1 MRITQTGLL
10 KHDPTSAFPGFTI
23 VTPLRHNDC
32 YLVNL
37 EGETVHQWALP
48 GPLGSKAYLLP
59 NGNLLCSVVTEEGA
73 PIKAAKGGRIL
84 ELDWAGMVVWE
95 HIDHD
100 QHHDIRR
107 LKNGNTAYIAWEE
120 LSNSDAVRIPGGV
133 PDTER
138 NGKIYGDIIREVTPS
153 GTVAW
158 EWHFK
163 DVDLDAYPLEM
174 DCQREEWAHA
184 NSLCPTPDGNYLI
197 NFRHLDTMM
206 LISRQTGE
214 IIWCQRDRDWGHQ
227 HNPETLPNGNIT
239 FFSNGMNNLAQP
251 LHSRAMELDPKTGE
265 IVWFYRDPQ
274 KWMFF
279 SPVMGSVQ
287 RLDNGNTLI
296 CEAVNGRIFEVTTG
310 GELVWEFVNPYFFEI
325 PIFEGPCNACFRA
338 YRYAPDS
345 PEISGRV

>member
-1 MRITQTGLL
+1 MRIRQTGLL
-10 KHDPTSAFPGFTI
+10 ERDPARAFPGFTI
-23 VTPLRHNDC
+23 VTPLRHYHC
-32 YLVNL
+32 YLVDMA
-37 EGETVHQWALP
+37 GETVHQWELP
-48 GPLGSKAYLLP
+48 GALGSKAYLLP
-59 NGNLLCSVVTEEGA
+59 NGNLLCSVVTDEGA
-73 PIKAAKGGRIL
+73 PLKAAKGGRIL
-84 ELDWAGMVVWE
+84 ELDWSGAIVWE

-107 LKNGNTAYIAWEE
+107 LENGNTVFIAWEE
-120 LSNSDAVRIPGGV
+120 LSDADAARIPGGI
-133 PDTER
+133 PETER
-138 NGKIYGDIIREVTPS
+138 NGKIYGDIIREVTPD
-153 GTVAW
+153 GEVAW

-163 DVDLDAYPLEM
+163 DVDLDAYPLEV

-184 NSLCPTPDGNYLI
+184 NSCAPTPDGDYLI

-206 LISRQTGE
+206 VVSRQTGE
-214 IIWCQRDRDWGHQ
+214 IVWQQRDRDWGHQ
-227 HNPETLPNGNIT
+227 HNPEMLPNGNIT

-279 SPVMGSVQ
+279 SSVMGSVQ

-296 CEAVNGRIFEVTTG
+296 CEASNGRIFEVTAEG
-310 GELVWEFVNPYFFEI
+310 DLVWEFVNPYFFEV
-325 PIFEGPCNACFRA
+325 PIFDGPCNACFRA

-345 PEISGRV
+345 LEIASRV